1 MSLAGLLLRRV
12 VRPAPLLRALCT
24 LDNLI
29 YRAISVTSVWYD
41 GGLHAKHRLTRYHD
55 FFLERVAPG
64 ERVLDIG
71 CGNGAL
77 AADLARRGRAT
88 VTGVDQ
94 DPTAIRSARSRH
106 AGMGLTF
113 VEGDA
118 RMVPAGGF
126 DVVILSNV
134 LEHLEGRIA
143 FLQDTMNRSGARRLL
158 VRVPLFE
165 RDWRVPLKR
174 ELGVDFRLDPTH
186 CIEYT
191 VEEFETEIA
200 AAGLVIEE
208 RQVRWGEIWATC
220 RPRG

>member
-1 MSLAGLLLRRV
+1 MSLAGFLLRRV
-12 VRPAPLLRALCT
+12 VPPAPLLRALCT
-24 LDNLI
+24 LDNLL

-41 GGLHAKHRLTRYHD
+41 GGLHARHRLTRYHD

-77 AADLARRGRAT
+77 AADLASRGRAT

-94 DPTAIRSARSRH
+94 DPAAIRSARSRH
-106 AGMGLTF
+106 AGTGLTF

-118 RMVPAGGF
+118 RMVPAGAF

-134 LEHLEGRIA
+134 LEHLEGRVA
-143 FLQDTMNRSGARRLL
+143 FLRDAMNRSGARRLL

-174 ELGVDFRLDPTH
+174 ELGVEFRLDPTH

-191 VEEFETEIA
+191 VEEFEAEIA
-200 AAGLVIEE
+200 AAGLMIEE

-220 RPRG
+220 RPQG

>member
-1 MSLAGLLLRRV
+1 MSLAGALLRRAV
-12 VRPAPLLRALCT
+12 SPARLLRALCT
-24 LDNLI
+24 LDNLL
-29 YRAISVTSVWYD
+29 YHAISVASVWYGD
-41 GGLHAKHRLTRYHD
+41 GLHAKHRLTRYHD
-55 FFLERVAPG
+55 FFIERVAPG

-77 AADLARRGRAT
+77 AADIAGRCGAA
-88 VTGVDQ
+88 VTGVDR
-94 DPTAIRSARSRH
+94 DPAAVRAARSRH
-106 AGMGLTF
+106 GGTGLTF

-118 RMVPAGGF
+118 RMDPAGSF

-134 LEHLEGRIA
+134 LEHLEGRVD
-143 FLQDTMNRSGARRLL
+143 FLRDTITRSGARRLL

-191 VEEFETEIA
+191 VEEFEAEVA

-208 RQVRWGEIWATC
+208 RQVRWGEIWAAC